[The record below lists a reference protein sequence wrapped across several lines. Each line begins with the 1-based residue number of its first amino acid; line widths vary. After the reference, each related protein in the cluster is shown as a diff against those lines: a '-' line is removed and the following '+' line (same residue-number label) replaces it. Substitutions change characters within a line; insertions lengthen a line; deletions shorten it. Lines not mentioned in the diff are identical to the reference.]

1 MKVAVIGAGFYGC
14 SISLELA
21 KDYPDIQIDLYEKN
35 KDIFQGAASNN
46 QHRLHKGFHY
56 PRSNETI
63 EQILN
68 NYQSFKDKYNDFI
81 YPVKDNYYLI
91 EKNSIVNL
99 EDYIDK
105 YKQFDI
111 PFKEISNLEIS
122 PFVNIDKI
130 DGGIS
135 TTEEVLDLKKAYEY
149 FKNKI
154 MNSKNIS
161 LKLKQN
167 VTEIEDSKIEEQKYD
182 FIINCTYNSP
192 NLGIVNK
199 SNLFNL
205 KYEICI
211 IPVVENY
218 FKENICITVMDGKY
232 VSAYQ
237 NGKGDLTLS
246 SVSYT
251 PYFKTVYYNEFI
263 NKLRRDLIHKETILK
278 THVARLLMHC
288 GEYFNGINVHT
299 PVKELYVAPK
309 VKLKNDFNDLR
320 TTSIVRDGNTLSV
333 LCGKISSIISTY
345 NLVKREIDGN

>member
-1 MKVAVIGAGFYGC
+1 MRVAIIGAGFYGC
-14 SISLELA
+14 SIALELV

-68 NYQSFKDKYNDFI
+68 NYQSFKDKYSDFI

-91 EKNSIVNL
+91 EKTSSVSL
-99 EDYIDK
+99 EDYINK

-111 PFKEISNLEIS
+111 PFREVNNLEIS
-122 PFVNIDKI
+122 PFVNIDRI
-130 DGGIS
+130 EGGIS
-135 TTEEVLDLKKAYEY
+135 TTEEVLDLSKAYKY
-149 FKNKI
+149 FKERITNC
-154 MNSKNIS
+154 KNIS

-167 VTEIEDSKIEEQKYD
+167 VLEFEDNKIEDEKYD
-182 FIINCTYNSP
+182 FVINCTYNSP
-192 NLGIVNK
+192 NLGVLHK
-199 SNLFNL
+199 HNLFNL

-218 FKENICITVMDGKY
+218 FKEDICITIMDGKY

-237 NGKGDLTLS
+237 NGLGDLTLS

-278 THVARLLMHC
+278 THITRLLMHC
-288 GEYFNGINVHT
+288 GEYFNGINSHT
-299 PVKELYVAPK
+299 PVKNLYVAPK
-309 VKLKNDFNDLR
+309 VKLKNDVNDLR
-320 TTSIVRDGNTLSV
+320 TTSIVRDGNLVSV
-333 LCGKISSIISTY
+333 LCGKISSIVSTY
-345 NLVKREIDGN
+345 DLVKREIDGN